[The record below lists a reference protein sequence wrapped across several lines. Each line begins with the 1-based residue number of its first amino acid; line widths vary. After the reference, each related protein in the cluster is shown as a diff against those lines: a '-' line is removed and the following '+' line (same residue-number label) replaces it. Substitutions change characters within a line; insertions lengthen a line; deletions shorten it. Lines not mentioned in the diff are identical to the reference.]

1 MEYLKGI
8 SRGPSVLLAYYIWK
22 YRIETEPCLE
32 KLRLIYPK
40 AEPNLGFLIQLNQF
54 EKVVLEKMKRQD
66 ECKTVEKAKVKMEV
80 ENC

>member
-1 MEYLKGI
+1 LKGI
-8 SRGPSVLLAYYIWK
+8 SRGPSVLIAYYIWK

-32 KLRLIYPK
+32 KLKLIYPK

-54 EKVVLEKMKRQD
+54 EKIVLDKLKRQ
-66 ECKTVEKAKVKMEV
+66 EEFLVIEKGSGQMEI